1 MTCSSNKKS
10 WLFSDC
16 GCGCKGKKQEQKFLI
31 SIMSALIFFIIANPD
46 TFRLMRSIFGK
57 WVSSPTGCPSA
68 KGLMLHT
75 LVFFLVVWGMMNIKR
90 ESFEVEG
97 PSPDTQEEI
106 VEEKVEPI
114 PEEENEEEV
123 EDEVIGP
130 SAAPPQMVD
139 MPLPLPGLEED
150 QFAMIDSGQM
160 LEAMDLTEPT
170 DLPPSGS
177 TGKDDD
183 EAVTCKC
190 SNGRKVVMV

>member
-1 MTCSSNKKS
+1 MSCSSNKKS
-10 WLFSDC
+10 FLFSDC
-16 GCGCKGKKQEQKFLI
+16 GCGCKGKKQEKNYLI
-31 SIMSALIFFIIANPD
+31 SIMSALIFFIIASTD
-46 TFRLMRSIFGK
+46 KFRIMRRVFGK

-97 PSPDTQEEI
+97 PSP
-106 VEEKVEPI
+106 VP
-114 PEEENEEEV
+114 EEEV
-123 EDEVIGP
+123 EPVVLEEEEVIEDEDDDVDVVGP

-139 MPLPLPGLEED
+139 MPMPLPGMEEE
-150 QFAMIDSGQM
+150 QFAMYDSGQT
-160 LEAMDLTEPT
+160 LDSMDLTEPT

-190 SNGRKVVMV
+190 SNGKKVVMV

>member
-1 MTCSSNKKS
+1 MSCSSNKKS
-10 WLFSDC
+10 FLFSDC
-16 GCGCKGKKQEQKFLI
+16 GCECKGKKQEQKFLI

-46 TFRLMRSIFGK
+46 TFRLMRSVFGK

-97 PSPDTQEEI
+97 PSP
-106 VEEKVEPI
+106 VP
-114 PEEENEEEV
+114 EEEV
-123 EDEVIGP
+123 EPVVLEEEEVIEDEDDDVDVVGP

-139 MPLPLPGLEED
+139 MPMPLPGMEEE
-150 QFAMIDSGQM
+150 QFAMYDSGQT
-160 LEAMDLTEPT
+160 LDSMDLTEPT

-190 SNGRKVVMV
+190 SNGKKVVMV

>member
-1 MTCSSNKKS
+1 MSCSSNKKS
-10 WLFSDC
+10 FLFSAC

-46 TFRLMRSIFGK
+46 TFRLMRSVFGK

-97 PSPDTQEEI
+97 PSP
-106 VEEKVEPI
+106 VP
-114 PEEENEEEV
+114 EEEV
-123 EDEVIGP
+123 EPVVLEEEEVIEDEDDDVDVVGP

-139 MPLPLPGLEED
+139 MPMPLPGMEEE
-150 QFAMIDSGQM
+150 QFAMYDSGQT
-160 LEAMDLTEPT
+160 LDSMDLTEPT

-190 SNGRKVVMV
+190 SNGKKVVMV